1 MITVPKKA
9 LDDKRKEVCKK
20 LRIDPTEAQD
30 RVKVLNVD
38 SDSRVITSMPGNSV
52 LWLKY
57 LANFKIH
64 NEPSH

>member
-1 MITVPKKA
+1 M
-9 LDDKRKEVCKK
+9 CKK

-38 SDSRVITSMPGNSV
+38 SKSRKTTDNQDDPV

-57 LANFKIH
+57 LANLKIH